1 MAKRQTRKKT
11 TNKKKT
17 KVRSL
22 SKGTS
27 KKKTNIPKKK
37 TSTTKKLIRKRSE
50 DDYVRLSSKA
60 KLSRFIEFGEKIQR
74 GELKWSHYAIDGNVG
89 YHYYLKL
96 K

>member
-1 MAKRQTRKKT
+1 MAKRQTKKKT

-27 KKKTNIPKKK
+27 KKKTGTPKKK

-60 KLSRFIEFGEKIQR
+60 KLSRFIEFGEKIQG
-74 GELKWSHYAIDGNVG
+74 GELKWSHYTIDGNIG